1 MADDLTVATHI
12 PAPAP
17 ERAGLATFLGLRAG
31 SLVEA
36 VREGFPFDVYER
48 LRARLGVS
56 ARELAG
62 VLSIPERTLQRRRR
76 AGRLT
81 RDESDR
87 LLRVARL
94 LELAVMVFEGDPVR
108 AGRWLTAPKTL
119 LGGESPLARADTEPG
134 AREVEDMLYAIE
146 FTMPA

>member
-1 MADDLTVATHI
+1 MAVVPSVPD
-12 PAPAP
+12 
-17 ERAGLATFLGLRAG
+17 RADLATLLGLHAQ
-31 SLVEA
+31 SLVAA
-36 VREGFPFDVYER
+36 VRAGFPFETYER
-48 LRARLGVS
+48 LRAMLGVS

-62 VLSIPERTLQRRRR
+62 VLSIPERTLQRRRQ

-81 RDESDR
+81 AEESDR

-94 LELAVMVFEGDPVR
+94 VGLALMVFEGDAEHAVC
-108 AGRWLTAPKTL
+108 WLTAPKTL
-119 LGGESPLARADTEPG
+119 LGGESPLMRADTEPG